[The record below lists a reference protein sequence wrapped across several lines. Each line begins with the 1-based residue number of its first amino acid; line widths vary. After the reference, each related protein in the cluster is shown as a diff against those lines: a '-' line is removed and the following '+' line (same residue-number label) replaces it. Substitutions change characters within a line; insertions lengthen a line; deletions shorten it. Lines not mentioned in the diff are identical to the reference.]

1 MEPNMTIVTS
11 TTTLPQSTRSKY
23 PPFKFD
29 PEATIKTQSLQS
41 SNSKRLAKDLG
52 MRELVIVGSSL
63 LLPPN
68 PTPSHRYPISSKYK
82 PSPLSSI
89 SHSPAKSTC
98 LSPDRTA
105 GADAGT
111 RPARTPLLMNV
122 GQDLTRQGRHLKY
135 YADLASK
142 LVEDG
147 RLEDFLM
154 IAESVLVSG
163 SETETLQFAASLN
176 IKLVSAGILRFLRQ
190 GRVQTVVEF
199 LNKVQKLGLSPSAL
213 FDESAK
219 EFLTLECRRLLEAGK
234 LEEFVDL
241 MDILAGFQFCIK
253 EFIDPLEIV
262 AMCTEKRN
270 PHLAVRYVSMLPDA
284 HVLFS
289 SIIHEFGKRQDLA
302 SALIAYE
309 ASRSKSDKPNMYACR
324 TIIDVCGVCGDSLR
338 SRYIYKDLLAQKVI
352 PNTYVFNSLMNV
364 NANDL
369 NHTLYVYKQMQ
380 SLGVIADVA
389 SYNILLKA
397 CSLAERVDLA
407 QEIYKEIKHMASKGA
422 LKLDVITYSTI
433 VKVFADA
440 KMWQMA
446 LKVKEDMLL
455 SGVTPNLV
463 TWSSLINAFANAG
476 LVEKAIQVFEEMLLA
491 GSEPNTQCCNI
502 LLHACVEA
510 CQYDRAFRMF
520 QSWKESG
527 VWKICDTK
535 LSNGKMHNL
544 VTRQTD
550 NASEDCDMPG
560 GVSDPH
566 HSNFIKP
573 FPFAPTTTTYNIL
586 MKACGTDYYRA
597 KALMEEM
604 KTAGLSPNH
613 ISWTILI
620 DIGGNS
626 GNAGGAMQ
634 ALKTMQDAG
643 IKPDVVAYTS
653 AIKACVENK
662 KLEIAFLLF
671 EEMKRHRLK
680 PNLVTYNTLL
690 RARSRYGSVQEV
702 QQCLA
707 IYQDMRK
714 AGYNSNDYYLKQLI
728 EEWCEG
734 VIQDSNQNQGLL
746 ASGSSSIKT
755 DLKKPQSF
763 LLEKVAGH
771 LQKDITE
778 SLMMDLRGLTK
789 VEARIVVLAVLWM
802 IKESCAL
809 GNPIKDDM
817 NIILGTKGKGPG
829 TNHVSEVQDAVIKL
843 LQNEL
848 GLEVILEGPRIPIT
862 RNDFGSPFTL
872 DMNNENQVNNR
883 LPIDFEPMARRP
895 AVLQRLKVTRKSLY
909 HWLQRRVGVIRR

>member
-1 MEPNMTIVTS
+1 MHSE
-11 TTTLPQSTRSKY
+11 RSS
-23 PPFKFD
+23 F
-29 PEATIKTQSLQS
+29 
-41 SNSKRLAKDLG
+41 G
-52 MRELVIVGSSL
+52 VGF
-63 LLPPN
+63 
-68 PTPSHRYPISSKYK
+68 R
-82 PSPLSSI
+82 
-89 SHSPAKSTC
+89 
-98 LSPDRTA
+98 
-105 GADAGT
+105 
-111 RPARTPLLMNV
+111 
-122 GQDLTRQGRHLKY
+122 
-135 YADLASK
+135 
-142 LVEDG
+142 
-147 RLEDFLM
+147 
-154 IAESVLVSG
+154 
-163 SETETLQFAASLN
+163 
-176 IKLVSAGILRFLRQ
+176 
-190 GRVQTVVEF
+190 
-199 LNKVQKLGLSPSAL
+199 
-213 FDESAK
+213 
-219 EFLTLECRRLLEAGK
+219 
-234 LEEFVDL
+234 
-241 MDILAGFQFCIK
+241 FCIK
-253 EFIDPLEIV
+253 EIVDPLEIV
-262 AMCTEKRN
+262 TMCTQKRT
-270 PHLAVRYVSMLPDA
+270 PHLAVRYVCMLPHA

-309 ASRSKSDKPNMYACR
+309 ASRSKSDKPNMYVCR

-338 SRYIYKDLLAQKVI
+338 SRYIYEDLLAQKVI

-369 NHTLYVYKQMQ
+369 NYTLYVYKQMQ
-380 SLGVIADVA
+380 NLGVIGDVA

-407 QEIYKEIKHMASKGA
+407 QDIYKEIKHMASKGA

-433 VKVFADA
+433 IKVFADA
-440 KMWQMA
+440 KLWQMA

-463 TWSSLINAFANAG
+463 TWSSLINACANVG

-491 GSEPNTQCCNI
+491 GCELNSQCFNI

-535 LSNGKMHNL
+535 ESN
-544 VTRQTD
+544 V
-550 NASEDCDMPG
+550 
-560 GVSDPH
+560 
-566 HSNFIKP
+566 
-573 FPFAPTTTTYNIL
+573 PFAPTTTTYNIL

-613 ISWTILI
+613 ISWSILI

-626 GNAGGAMQ
+626 GNAGGAIQ
-634 ALKTMQDAG
+634 ALKTMQDEG
-643 IKPDVVAYTS
+643 IKPDVVAYTA

-662 KLEIAFLLF
+662 NLKIAFLLF
-671 EEMKRHRLK
+671 EEMKGHRLQ

-728 EEWCEG
+728 EKWCEG
-734 VIQDSNQNQGLL
+734 VIQDSDQNQGLL

-771 LQKDITE
+771 LQKDIAE
-778 SLMMDLRGLTK
+778 SLVMDLQGLTK

-802 IKESCAL
+802 IKESCTL

-817 NIILGTKGKGPG
+817 TIILGIKRKGPG
-829 TNHVSEVQDAVIKL
+829 ATNHASEVQNAVIEL
-843 LQNEL
+843 LQDEL
-848 GLEVILEGPRIPIT
+848 GLDVILEQPRIPIT
-862 RNDFGSPFTL
+862 RNDFGSPFNP
-872 DMNNENQVNNR
+872 DMNNENNMNSR
-883 LPIDFEPMARRP
+883 LPIDFEPLARRP